1 MSNKNRY
8 KKVSQIIMNKK
19 PISIKWFPP
28 SWLLIKAEDKIIY
41 IDPAWIQ
48 KNFNSYPKKII
59 FSHYPERMDGLPE
72 PDLPKADFILITHHH
87 QDHVKTATI
96 KRLATGKTKIYA
108 PTKCAELIGQ
118 HFNEIKV
125 DDKIIENGI
134 KIKAV
139 FAYNTP
145 EGKSTRKVH
154 HKGEGVGYLLTVNG
168 KTIYHAG
175 DTDFIPEMRGLGDV
189 DVALLP
195 IGGTFT
201 MDIEEAIEAVVAIKP
216 KIVIPMH
223 YLKANP
229 QEFKKKLEAKSN
241 IKVIDLQMGEVYE
254 L

>member
-1 MSNKNRY
+1 
-8 KKVSQIIMNKK
+8 
-19 PISIKWFPP
+19 
-28 SWLLIKAEDKIIY
+28 
-41 IDPAWIQ
+41 
-48 KNFNSYPKKII
+48 
-59 FSHYPERMDGLPE
+59 
-72 PDLPKADFILITHHH
+72 
-87 QDHVKTATI
+87 
-96 KRLATGKTKIYA
+96 
-108 PTKCAELIGQ
+108 
-118 HFNEIKV
+118 
-125 DDKIIENGI
+125 
-134 KIKAV
+134 
-139 FAYNTP
+139 
-145 EGKSTRKVH
+145 VH

-241 IKVIDLQMGEVYE
+241 IKVIDLPSLPHSSSRVATSS
-254 L
+254 LTLHHNNPLPSKI

>member
-1 MSNKNRY
+1 MD
-8 KKVSQIIMNKK
+8 KKSV
-19 PISIKWFPP
+19 SIKWFPP
-28 SWLLIKAEDKIIY
+28 SWLLIKTTNKVVY

-59 FSHYPERMDGLPE
+59 FSHYPEPIDGLPE

-108 PTKCAELIGQ
+108 PAKCAELIGQ
-118 HFNEIKV
+118 QFNEVKV
-125 DDKIIENGI
+125 DDQIIENGI

-154 HKGEGVGYLLTVNG
+154 HKGEGVGYLITVNG

-201 MDIEEAIEAVVAIKP
+201 MDIEEAIEAAVTINPRV
-216 KIVIPMH
+216 VIPMH

-229 QEFKKKLEAKSN
+229 QEYGKKVEAVSN
-241 IKVIDLQMGEVYE
+241 IKVITLEIGGVYDL
-254 L
+254 